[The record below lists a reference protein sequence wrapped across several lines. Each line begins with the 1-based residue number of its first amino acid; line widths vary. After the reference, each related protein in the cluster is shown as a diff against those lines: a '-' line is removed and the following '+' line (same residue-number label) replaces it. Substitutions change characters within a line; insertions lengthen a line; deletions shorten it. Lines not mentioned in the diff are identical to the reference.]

1 MRGFKR
7 DILYSFHIINR
18 ERVPE
23 VSQFDVCFQS
33 KHIYRIRNKLN
44 NEYKYWITQSAK
56 LRAKHSQKVYK
67 LHWIQNIYQKKK
79 NCGGEKT
86 AKLCC
91 WESKKEREKKNVI
104 KFPLKKYLWFLKKSM
119 ALSSCPRMTHI
130 IISFSSFLRVY
141 LKKENL
147 STRFSP
153 LLYSNGSLFSFIQSL
168 KKRLD
173 APG

>member
-1 MRGFKR
+1 MDYIECKTK
-7 DILYSFHIINR
+7 SKA
-18 ERVPE
+18 
-23 VSQFDVCFQS
+23 QS
-33 KHIYRIRNKLN
+33 KSIQITLDS
-44 NEYKYWITQSAK
+44 KY
-56 LRAKHSQKVYK
+56 L
-67 LHWIQNIYQKKK
+67 LEEK

>member
-1 MRGFKR
+1 MDYIECKTK
-7 DILYSFHIINR
+7 SKA
-18 ERVPE
+18 
-23 VSQFDVCFQS
+23 QS
-33 KHIYRIRNKLN
+33 KSIQITLDSKYLLEEKKL
-44 NEYKYWITQSAK
+44 W
-56 LRAKHSQKVYK
+56 
-67 LHWIQNIYQKKK
+67 
-79 NCGGEKT
+79 GEKT

-91 WESKKEREKKNVI
+91 WESKKEREKNVI

>member
-23 VSQFDVCFQS
+23 VSQCDVCFQS

-91 WESKKEREKKNVI
+91 WESKKEREKKC
-104 KFPLKKYLWFLKKSM
+104 YQ
-119 ALSSCPRMTHI
+119 
-130 IISFSSFLRVY
+130 ISFEEIFMVFKKIYGFVFLSQNDPY
-141 LKKENL
+141 NNL
-147 STRFSP
+147 I
-153 LLYSNGSLFSFIQSL
+153 LFVSKGIS
-168 KKRLD
+168 KKRKFIYSFFSSALF
-173 APG
+173 

>member
-1 MRGFKR
+1 MDYIECKTK
-7 DILYSFHIINR
+7 SKA
-18 ERVPE
+18 
-23 VSQFDVCFQS
+23 QS
-33 KHIYRIRNKLN
+33 KSIQ
-44 NEYKYWITQSAK
+44 IT
-56 LRAKHSQKVYK
+56 LEE
-67 LHWIQNIYQKKK
+67 K
-79 NCGGEKT
+79 NCRG
-86 AKLCC
+86 
-91 WESKKEREKKNVI
+91 KKQQSFAVGKVRKKEKKNVI

>member
-1 MRGFKR
+1 MDYIECKTK
-7 DILYSFHIINR
+7 SKA
-18 ERVPE
+18 
-23 VSQFDVCFQS
+23 QS
-33 KHIYRIRNKLN
+33 KSIQITLDS
-44 NEYKYWITQSAK
+44 KY
-56 LRAKHSQKVYK
+56 L
-67 LHWIQNIYQKKK
+67 LEEK
-79 NCGGEKT
+79 NCGG
-86 AKLCC
+86 
-91 WESKKEREKKNVI
+91 KKQQSFAVGKVRKKEKKNVI

>member
-79 NCGGEKT
+79 IVGG
-86 AKLCC
+86 
-91 WESKKEREKKNVI
+91 KKQQSFAVGKVRKKEKKNVI
-104 KFPLKKYLWFLKKSM
+104 KFPLKKYLWFLKKIYGFVF
-119 ALSSCPRMTHI
+119 LSQNDPYNNLILFVSKG
-130 IISFSSFLRVY
+130 ISKKRKFIYSFFSSA
-141 LKKENL
+141 
-147 STRFSP
+147 
-153 LLYSNGSLFSFIQSL
+153 LF
-168 KKRLD
+168 
-173 APG
+173 